1 MSRFLGDEPTE
12 KDHMYKNYRAFY
24 GGATP
29 SISKATQMGAA
40 AQNQQKTLLRNKL
53 AENAQR
59 ILETK
64 SFVDERT
71 NQILAERREMAK
83 MSQSDVLAQNG
94 FTSEQMLAQTK
105 NSIYNAEPASYG
117 LNETTGDAAFNYT
130 KNKSIDKVT
139 KTDPPLKNLNQGT
152 RYNIITGSLQSW
164 Y

>member
-1 MSRFLGDEPTE
+1 MRKVKDLKDGKSVNSGRYQKGTDGYRITTNQRNDPNFKANMSRFLGDEPTE

-59 ILETK
+59 ILNTK

-71 NQILAERREMAK
+71 EKILNERREMAK
-83 MSQSDVLAQNG
+83 MS
-94 FTSEQMLAQTK
+94 
-105 NSIYNAEPASYG
+105 
-117 LNETTGDAAFNYT
+117 
-130 KNKSIDKVT
+130 
-139 KTDPPLKNLNQGT
+139 
-152 RYNIITGSLQSW
+152 
-164 Y
+164 